1 MSHDYFDPY
10 LDDLHPGGCWVCVH
24 WHGRRNGDWRAL
36 ICDREPGRPLCPGGV
51 DYGCAYWER
60 EVGADDEIPP
70 ACSIPPTL

>member
-10 LDDLHPGGCWVCVH
+10 NESLHPGGCWVCVH
-24 WHGRRNGDWRAL
+24 WHGKTNGNPRAL
-36 ICDREPGRPLCPGGV
+36 VCERTPGRISVTGLP

-70 ACSIPPTL
+70 ACAREA